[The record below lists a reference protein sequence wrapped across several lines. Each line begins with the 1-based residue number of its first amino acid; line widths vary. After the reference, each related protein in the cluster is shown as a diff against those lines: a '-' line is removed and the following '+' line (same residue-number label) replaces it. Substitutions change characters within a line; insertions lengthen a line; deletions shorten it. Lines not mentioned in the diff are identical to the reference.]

1 MIRRTASEL
10 AELCGA
16 VLEGDGARVI
26 VGPAALGEARP
37 DQVSFV
43 RSARHAREFA
53 ATRAGAVLIPLDL
66 AAVRGDLALLRCKD
80 PSRAFSRVVAAFRPQ
95 EPKPEPGVHPSAV
108 VEAGARV
115 AQGASVGA
123 LCFIGAGAEL
133 DAGVVLHAGVCVG
146 AGARIGAGSTLHSG
160 VVLYP
165 GVALGQRCLIHA
177 GTVIGSDGFGFD
189 PSPDGWE
196 KIPHLGWVVV
206 GDDVEVGANC
216 AIDRGRFEAT
226 RIGNGVKL
234 DNLVHVAHNVVIE
247 DGALLV
253 AQVGV
258 AGSTRIGARAI
269 IAGQAG
275 VGGHLT
281 IGSGA
286 RIGAQSGVG
295 RDVAPGEEQF
305 GTPARDKDE
314 ALRVWALSARLP
326 EFLQRLRDVE
336 RRLASLEGE

>member
-326 EFLQRLRDVE
+326 EFLQRLRDLE